1 VKLPRL
7 VFPGRTWLKLQR
19 LSKQNERT
27 KPVWQLPVGESS
39 LAPILQNSSLS
50 PLTNKLDRLSLASLI
65 FQWQCTKPTLKV
77 SSLLSE
83 ALTLRDRQSERWLR
97 KDKRYSLFKAGKKF
111 YNIVILVVSVAPPS
125 DSYFFVLSYS

>member
-50 PLTNKLDRLSLASLI
+50 PLTNKVDRLSLASLI

-83 ALTLRDRQSERWLR
+83 ALTLREILDSPKDACARINATAYLR
-97 KDKRYSLFKAGKKF
+97 PEKSFT
-111 YNIVILVVSVAPPS
+111 ILS
-125 DSYFFVLSYS
+125 FW